1 MSNLETS
8 RGNWGSKFGFIIAAA
23 GSAIGLGN
31 IWRFPYV
38 AGENG
43 GAAFVLIYI
52 IFVVLIGL
60 PVMIAELAI
69 GRNTEKNPVGA
80 FKKLFPQSLWKA
92 IGGLGV
98 ITGIG
103 ILSFYAVIAGYTV
116 GYFIKII
123 LGDFSAVESAA
134 QSGQIFAAFTA
145 NPYISIG
152 LLLVFIILTVLV
164 VMGGVSAGIERW
176 SKILMP
182 LLFLLLII
190 LAIYSI
196 TLEGASKGL
205 SFYLKPDLS
214 KITLTTFARALG
226 QALFSLSL
234 GMGTMITYGSYI
246 SKRDNL
252 VTSAAY
258 VCFFDTLIAI
268 LAGLVIFPALF
279 AMGMDPAGG
288 PGLVFVVLPSI
299 FAKMP
304 GGMIF
309 GAGIFLLLAVAA
321 LTSTISLLEVP
332 VAYFVDEHGWSRKK
346 AVVSMGAITF
356 IIGIPSALALGANHF
371 FSTFIKENF
380 GFLDFMNALFGNYS
394 LSIGAFFI
402 AIFAG
407 YKWGVNAI
415 SREIQE
421 QGSVFYFRPIWAFLI
436 RFICPIAIFVIL
448 AYIAWT
454 GNYF

>member
-1 MSNLETS
+1 VTTEDVS
-8 RGNWGSKFGFIIAAA
+8 RGNWSSKIGFIIAAA
-23 GSAIGLGN
+23 GSAVGLGN

-43 GAAFVLIYI
+43 GAVFVFIYVLC
-52 IFVVLIGL
+52 VVLIGL

-69 GRNTEKNPVGA
+69 GRHTVKNPVGS
-80 FKKLFPQSLWKA
+80 FKKLYPKSLWKA
-92 IGGLGV
+92 VGGLGV

-103 ILSFYAVIAGYTV
+103 ILSFYSVIAGYTV
-116 GYFIKII
+116 GYFIKIL
-123 LGDFSAVESAA
+123 LGDFAQIESYTQA
-134 QSGQIFAAFTA
+134 QDIFVKFTA

-152 LLLVFIILTVLV
+152 LFFVFMLFTVLV
-164 VMGGVSAGIERW
+164 VGGGVSAGIERW

-182 LLFLLLII
+182 MLFLLLIL

-196 TLEGASKGL
+196 TLPGASKGL
-205 SFYLKPDLS
+205 VFYLKPDFSKLS
-214 KITLTTFARALG
+214 PTMLARALG

-246 SKRDNL
+246 SKKDNL
-252 VTSAAY
+252 VTSASY
-258 VCFFDTLIAI
+258 VCFFDTLVAI
-268 LAGLVIFPALF
+268 LAGMVIFPALF
-279 AMGMDPAGG
+279 AMGMNPAGG

-309 GAGIFLLLAVAA
+309 GTGIFLLLAVAA

-332 VAYFVDEHGWSRKK
+332 VAYFVDEHGWPRKK
-346 AVVSMGAITF
+346 AVLWMGLVTF

-371 FSTFIKENF
+371 LTNFIKENF

-407 YKWGVNAI
+407 YQWGTKAVAA
-415 SREIQE
+415 EIQQE
-421 QGSVFYFRPIWAFLI
+421 GNTFFLRRLWIFSI
-436 RFICPIAIFVIL
+436 RFICPIAIFIIL
-448 AYIAWT
+448 AYIAGT

>member
-1 MSNLETS
+1 MANVDAS
-8 RGNWGSKFGFIIAAA
+8 RGSWGSKIGFIVAAA

-38 AGENG
+38 TGENG
-43 GAAFVLIYI
+43 GAIFVFIYI
-52 IFVVLIGL
+52 IFVILIGW
-60 PVMIAELAI
+60 PVMVSELAI
-69 GRNTEKNPVGA
+69 GRHTIKNPVGA
-80 FKKLFPQSLWKA
+80 FKRLFPKSLWKLVGA
-92 IGGLGV
+92 LGV
-98 ITGIG
+98 VTGIG

-116 GYFIKII
+116 GYFIKTI
-123 LGDFSAVESAA
+123 LGDFARIETANQA
-134 QSGQIFAAFTA
+134 KEIFTAFTA
-145 NPYISIG
+145 NPYISLG
-152 LLLVFIILTVLV
+152 LLFLFILLTVLV

-182 LLFLLLII
+182 MLFLLLIL
-190 LAIYSI
+190 LAAYSI
-196 TLEGASKGL
+196 ALPNAKQGL
-205 SFYLKPDLS
+205 IFYLKPDFSKLS
-214 KITLTTFARALG
+214 LTTLARALG

-246 SKRDNL
+246 SKKDNL
-252 VTSAAY
+252 VTSAGY

-268 LAGLVIFPALF
+268 LAGLVVFPALF

-304 GGMIF
+304 GGMFF

-332 VAYFVDEHGWSRKK
+332 VAYLVDEHGWPRKK
-346 AVVSMGAITF
+346 AVLFTGTVTF
-356 IIGIPSALALGANHF
+356 IIGIPSALALGANKF
-371 FSTFIKENF
+371 LTTFIKENF

-394 LSIGAFFI
+394 LSIGALFI
-402 AIFAG
+402 AVFAG
-407 YKWGVNAI
+407 YQWGTKAVTA
-415 SREIQE
+415 EIEQE
-421 QGSVFYFRPIWAFLI
+421 GNIFFLRQLWIFSI
-436 RFICPIAIFVIL
+436 RFICPIAIFIIL
-448 AYIAWT
+448 AYIAGT